1 MKTLIAFVRSL
12 LFTILFYGGSTLF
25 VIVGAAIGYI
35 SLPAMRAIAG
45 SWGRFHYRCTRW
57 LLGIRVRVEGR
68 FADEPVLYAFKHES
82 VFETIEL
89 LRIFQQPVVVAKREL
104 ASIPLWGSIAGRYGL
119 IFVDRS
125 GGAGALRGMMKAVK
139 GFINAGRPIIIFP
152 EGTSVPPGQTPPLQ
166 SGFAG
171 LYKLFGLPV
180 VPVALDS
187 GKLFPRHGFLKHS
200 GTITY
205 RIGDPIPAGLDREEI
220 QRRVHEAIN
229 VLNGIERRD

>member
-12 LFTILFYGGSTLF
+12 LFIIVFYIGSTLF
-25 VIVGAAIGYI
+25 VITGAAIGYV
-35 SLPAMRAIAG
+35 SLEAMRVIAG
-45 SWGRFHYRCTRW
+45 SWGRFHYRCARW
-57 LLGIRVRVEGR
+57 LLGIRVQIEGR

-82 VFETIEL
+82 VFETIDL
-89 LRIFQQPVVVAKREL
+89 LRIFHRPVVVAKREL
-104 ASIPLWGSIAGRYGL
+104 ASIPLWGSIADRYGL

-152 EGTSVPPGQTPPLQ
+152 EGTSVPPGQTPQLQ

-187 GKLFPRHGFLKHS
+187 GKLYPRHGFLKHA
-200 GTITY
+200 GTITL
-205 RIGDPIPAGLDREEI
+205 RIGEPIPPGLNREEI
-220 QRRVHEAIN
+220 ERQVHEAIN
-229 VLNGIERRD
+229 VLNGSERLA